1 MPRSLLKAMAAGEGQ
16 HPPHNRMEHD
26 MFSITSYEVKY
37 AMDNHHGQTVYL
49 SEMFSDRDRAV
60 AYAKEAKA
68 AGCHCIHVY
77 ERIVTEI
84 EF

>member
-1 MPRSLLKAMAAGEGQ
+1 MV
-16 HPPHNRMEHD
+16 
-26 MFSITSYEVKY
+26 SITRYEVKY
-37 AMDNHHGQTVYL
+37 AMDNHHGQTVYD
-49 SEMFSDRDRAV
+49 SKMFLDRDRAV

-68 AGCHCIHVY
+68 SGCYRIHVY